1 VGTLRFATLPSLFKE
16 RLFGYV
22 SRFLRALCVHREA
35 WQSAASMRLG
45 ASVGMHSIAFAAM
58 SLAAMLMAAPAQ
70 AQVAQTFVS
79 AAGSDSNNCADVT
92 TPCLHFQNAVNATA
106 PGGEVVALNQADYGP
121 MTINQPITINGQ
133 GWAYVA
139 PAAGGTA
146 ITINANSGDAVT
158 LRGLVLDGFNAT
170 NTNGTNG
177 IVLNS
182 GRRLTVTNCIMQN
195 FLLAGT
201 GPLGRG
207 ILMQPTSG
215 TLSFD
220 ISYTTLLN
228 NSIGIEWVPPSGS
241 PNAIGV
247 IDHVTAINAS
257 EGGSAIAFETE
268 NAAGG
273 YVFAAISNSV
283 TSNNGA
289 GVYADNQFSPSTIAV
304 SIKNLTATNN
314 FLGIIANGTS
324 NVQLGQ
330 SVITGN
336 TYGITNNTQPNTF
349 YTYNDNQIGQNSLA
363 DITGITPTLN
373 TLNKQ

>member
-1 VGTLRFATLPSLFKE
+1 
-16 RLFGYV
+16 
-22 SRFLRALCVHREA
+22 
-35 WQSAASMRLG
+35 
-45 ASVGMHSIAFAAM
+45 
-58 SLAAMLMAAPAQ
+58 
-70 AQVAQTFVS
+70 
-79 AAGSDSNNCADVT
+79 
-92 TPCLHFQNAVNATA
+92 
-106 PGGEVVALNQADYGP
+106 
-121 MTINQPITINGQ
+121 
-133 GWAYVA
+133 VA
-139 PAAGGTA
+139 PAAGGAA

-158 LRGLVLDGFNAT
+158 LRGLVLDGSGAT

-195 FLLAGT
+195 FLNTGV

-220 ISYTTLLN
+220 ISYTMLLN
-228 NSIGIEWVPPSGS
+228 NTIGIEWVPPSGS

-247 IDHVTAINAS
+247 IDHVTVMYAN
-257 EGGSAIAFETE
+257 EGGSGIGFETVST
-268 NAAGG
+268 AGG

-283 TSNNGA
+283 TSNNGI
-289 GVYADNQFSPSTIAV
+289 GIFADNEFSPSTIAV
-304 SIKNLTATNN
+304 SIKNLTATYN
-314 FLGIIANGTS
+314 LEGIAASGTS

-336 TYGITNNTQPNTF
+336 AYGITNNTQPNTF
-349 YTYNDNQIGQNSLA
+349 YTYNDNQISQNGVA
-363 DITGITPTLN
+363 DVTGITPTLN

>member
-1 VGTLRFATLPSLFKE
+1 
-16 RLFGYV
+16 
-22 SRFLRALCVHREA
+22 
-35 WQSAASMRLG
+35 MRWG
-45 ASVGMHSIAFAAM
+45 ASVGMHWIAFAAT
-58 SLAAMLMAAPAQ
+58 SLAAMLIAAPAQ

-79 AAGSDSNNCADVT
+79 AAGSDSNNCADVA

-106 PGGEVVALNQADYGP
+106 PGGEVVALNPADYGP

-158 LRGLVLDGFNAT
+158 LRGLVLDGSAAT

-177 IVLNS
+177 VVLNS

-195 FLLAGT
+195 FSDAGV

-220 ISYTTLLN
+220 ISYTTFLS
-228 NSIGIEWVPPSGS
+228 NSFAIEWEPPSGS

-247 IDHVTAINAS
+247 IDHVTAVD
-257 EGGSAIAFETE
+257 GGAIGFETD

-273 YVFAAISNSV
+273 SVFAAISNSV
-283 TSNNGA
+283 TSSTGI
-289 GVYADNQFSPSTIAV
+289 GIYADNQSSPSTITV
-304 SIKNLTATNN
+304 SIENLTATDN
-314 FLGIIANGTS
+314 FEGVTAWGTS
-324 NVQLGQ
+324 NVQLSR

-349 YTYNDNQIGQNSLA
+349 YTYNDNQISQNGLA

>member
-1 VGTLRFATLPSLFKE
+1 
-16 RLFGYV
+16 
-22 SRFLRALCVHREA
+22 
-35 WQSAASMRLG
+35 MRWG
-45 ASVGMHSIAFAAM
+45 ASVGMHWIAFAAT
-58 SLAAMLMAAPAQ
+58 SLAAMLIAAPAQ

-79 AAGSDSNNCADVT
+79 AAGSDSNNCADVA
-92 TPCLHFQNAVNATA
+92 TPCLHFQNAVNVTT
-106 PGGEVVALNQADYGP
+106 PGGEVVALNPADYGP

-133 GWAYVA
+133 GWGYVA
-139 PAAGGTA
+139 PAAGGAA

-158 LRGLVLDGFNAT
+158 LRGLVLDGSAAT

-177 IVLNS
+177 VVFNS

-207 ILMQPTSG
+207 ILMQTTSG

-220 ISYTTLLN
+220 ISYTTFLN
-228 NSIGIEWVPPSGS
+228 NTFGIEWEPPSGS

-247 IDHVTAINAS
+247 IDHVRAMFAN
-257 EGGSAIAFETE
+257 EGGSGIAFETD

-273 YVFAAISNSV
+273 SVFAAISNSD
-283 TSNNGA
+283 TSYNGI
-289 GVYADNQFSPSTIAV
+289 GIYADNEFSPSTIAV

-314 FLGIIANGTS
+314 GEGIIANGTS

-349 YTYNDNQIGQNSLA
+349 YTYSDNQISQNGLA
-363 DITGITPTLN
+363 DITGLTPTLN

>member
-1 VGTLRFATLPSLFKE
+1 MSL
-16 RLFGYV
+16 
-22 SRFLRALCVHREA
+22 
-35 WQSAASMRLG
+35 
-45 ASVGMHSIAFAAM
+45 HSIALAAT
-58 SLAAMLMAAPAQ
+58 SLAAMLIAAPAQ

-79 AAGSDSNNCADVT
+79 AAGSDGNNCADVT
-92 TPCLHFQNAVNATA
+92 TPCLHFQNAVNATV
-106 PGGEVVALNQADYGP
+106 PGGEVVALNPADYGP

-146 ITINANSGDAVT
+146 ITINANSGDTVT
-158 LRGLVLDGFNAT
+158 LRGLVLDGSGAT

-182 GRRLTVTNCIMQN
+182 GRRLIVTNCIMQN
-195 FLLAGT
+195 FSDAGT

-220 ISYTTLLN
+220 ISNTTFLN
-228 NSIGIEWVPPSGS
+228 NSFAIEWEPPSGS

-247 IDHVTAINAS
+247 IDHVTAVD
-257 EGGSAIAFETE
+257 GGAIGFETE

-273 YVFAAISNSV
+273 SVFAAISNVV
-283 TSNNGA
+283 TSNT
-289 GVYADNQFSPSTIAV
+289 GVGIFADNQFSPSTIAV
-304 SIKNLTATNN
+304 SIDNLTATNN
-314 FLGIIANGTS
+314 FEGVTAWGTS
-324 NVQLGQ
+324 NVQLGH

-336 TYGITNNTQPNTF
+336 TYGIINNTLPNTF
-349 YTYNDNQIGQNSLA
+349 YTYNNNQISQNQLA
-363 DITGITPTLN
+363 NITGLSPTLN
-373 TLNKQ
+373 TLNMQ

>member
-1 VGTLRFATLPSLFKE
+1 
-16 RLFGYV
+16 
-22 SRFLRALCVHREA
+22 
-35 WQSAASMRLG
+35 
-45 ASVGMHSIAFAAM
+45 MHSIALAAT
-58 SLAAMLMAAPAQ
+58 SLAAVLMAAPAQ
-70 AQVAQTFVS
+70 AQVVQTFVS

-92 TPCLHFQNAVNATA
+92 TPCLHFQNAVNATV
-106 PGGEVVALNQADYGP
+106 PGGEVVALNPADYGP

-146 ITINANSGDAVT
+146 ITINANSGDTVR
-158 LRGLVLDGFNAT
+158 LRGLVLDGSAAT

-182 GRRLTVTNCIMQN
+182 GRRLIVTNCIMQN
-195 FLLAGT
+195 FLDAGT

-215 TLSFD
+215 TLNFD
-220 ISYTTLLN
+220 ISYTTFLN
-228 NSIGIEWVPPSGS
+228 NTFGIEWEPPSGS

-247 IDHVTAINAS
+247 IDHVRAMFAN
-257 EGGSAIAFETE
+257 EGGSGIGFETD

-273 YVFAAISNSV
+273 SVFAAISNSD
-283 TSNNGA
+283 TSYNGI
-289 GVYADNQFSPSTIAV
+289 GIYADNEFSPSTIAI
-304 SIKNLTATNN
+304 SIKNLTAINN
-314 FLGIIANGTS
+314 GEGIIANGTS

-336 TYGITNNTQPNTF
+336 TYGIINNTQPNTL
-349 YTYNDNQIGQNSLA
+349 YTYSDNQIGQSGIA

-373 TLNKQ
+373 RLNMQ

>member
-1 VGTLRFATLPSLFKE
+1 
-16 RLFGYV
+16 
-22 SRFLRALCVHREA
+22 
-35 WQSAASMRLG
+35 
-45 ASVGMHSIAFAAM
+45 MHSIVFAAT
-58 SLAAMLMAAPAQ
+58 SLAAMLIAAPAQ

-79 AAGSDSNNCADVT
+79 AAGSDNNNCADVT

-106 PGGEVVALNQADYGP
+106 SGGEVVALNPADYGP
-121 MTINQPITINGQ
+121 ITINQPITINGQ
-133 GWAYVA
+133 GWAYVT

-158 LRGLVLDGFNAT
+158 LRGLVLDGSGAT

-177 IVLNS
+177 IVFNS

-195 FLLAGT
+195 FLDTGV

-207 ILMQPTSG
+207 ILMQTTSG

-220 ISYTTLLN
+220 ISNTMLLN
-228 NSIGIEWVPPSGS
+228 NSIGIEWQPPSGS

-247 IDHVTAINAS
+247 IDHVTAMYAN
-257 EGGSAIAFETE
+257 EGGTAIAFETV

-273 YVFAAISNSV
+273 YVFAVISNSV
-283 TSNNGA
+283 TSFNG
-289 GVYADNQFSPSTIAV
+289 GGISADNEFSPSTISV
-304 SIKNLTATNN
+304 SIKNLTATYNVE
-314 FLGIIANGTS
+314 GISARGTS
-324 NVQLGQ
+324 NVRLGQ

-336 TYGITNNTQPNTF
+336 TYGITNNTLPNTF
-349 YTYNDNQIGQNSLA
+349 YTYNNNQISQNSIA

-373 TLNKQ
+373 TLNMQ